1 MTDAREQVDTLS
13 DLESKQNVRLTLDDG
28 ATIDARISQF
38 DYTPDERLRLELA
51 VSDENARYQARASF
65 EDEEWTPVEVRRYA
79 AGSEGAGS
87 GGGDEDWET
96 LGTVDE
102 VTVGDVPQDAD
113 PSDRSP

>member
-28 ATIDARISQF
+28 TTIDARISQF
-38 DYTPDERLRLELA
+38 DYTPDERLRLELS
-51 VSDENARYQARASF
+51 VEDENARYQARASF
-65 EDEEWTPVEVRRYA
+65 EDEEWTPVEVRRYPA
-79 AGSEGAGS
+79 DSEGAG
-87 GGGDEDWET
+87 DWET

-102 VTVGDVPQDAD
+102 VTSGDVPQDAD